1 MSVLGHAAQPTDRD
15 CTIKRLKRYRGP
27 YVWVHAV
34 MSRLEQ
40 IVVISCSRVS
50 DRESGEQSEER

>member
-1 MSVLGHAAQPTDRD
+1 MSVLGHAVQTTDGG
-15 CTIKRLKRYRGP
+15 CTIKRLKRYRCP

-40 IVVISCSRVS
+40 IVVISYRRVS
-50 DRESGEQSEER
+50 DGESGEEGKK